1 MNAAVVKFDTL
12 TYSVGT
18 AAENHYLGLVADR
31 AFILVKMIGGVVVS
45 RIVRTA
51 YMNAFPRF
59 LYAEADTGI
68 SDFFLGNL
76 KK

>member
-1 MNAAVVKFDTL
+1 MNAAVVEFDTL

-45 RIVRTA
+45 RIIRTA

-59 LYAEADTGI
+59 LYAKADTGI
-68 SDFFLGNL
+68 SDLFLCNL